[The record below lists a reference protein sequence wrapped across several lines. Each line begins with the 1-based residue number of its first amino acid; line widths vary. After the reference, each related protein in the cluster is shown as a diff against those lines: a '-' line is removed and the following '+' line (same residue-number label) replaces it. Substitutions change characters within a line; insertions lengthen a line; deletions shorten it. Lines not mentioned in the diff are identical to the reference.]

1 MPTRLFF
8 VSLLA
13 DRNGITWL
21 PFPIPS
27 HPASPL
33 FLLLSLHSL
42 ISKSVLFPRGLSYLF
57 ANNVAVPSYSSL
69 LLLPLP
75 APPSQ
80 FHSLSSSFLVFPL
93 PMSPSVP
100 IPLPKFLPTLPQPA
114 PSWPLSRVKRTP
126 LESWF
131 KGEIKLNF
139 NPPSE

>member
-21 PFPIPS
+21 PFPILS
-27 HPASPL
+27 HPAFPFFL
-33 FLLLSLHSL
+33 FLILSLHSL
-42 ISKSVLFPRGLSYLF
+42 ISKSVLFPWGLSYLF
-57 ANNVAVPSYSSL
+57 ASNVSVPSDSSL

-93 PMSPSVP
+93 PNQLPMFWFFPYQC
-100 IPLPKFLPTLPQPA
+100 PLPSQFPFLSFFPHSPGL
-114 PSWPLSRVKRTP
+114 LSP
-126 LESWF
+126 ES
-131 KGEIKLNF
+131 GENLSAKLV
-139 NPPSE
+139 